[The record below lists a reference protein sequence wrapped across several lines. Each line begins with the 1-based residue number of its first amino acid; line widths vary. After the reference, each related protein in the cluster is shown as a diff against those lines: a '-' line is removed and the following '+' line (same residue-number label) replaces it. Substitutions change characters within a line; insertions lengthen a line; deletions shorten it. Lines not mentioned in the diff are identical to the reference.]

1 VEYVKL
7 MNAGYESPTMVSS
20 IVSNYQTQVK
30 TPNEGVSFNWK
41 PNVPGD
47 ESLWQNV
54 EMHRYGNNII
64 ENHIYRTPA
73 KLTTN
78 DSGSVVIH
86 APQDSSLQMI
96 TRTPQIQVINFLDKK
111 STKKENKNID
121 KNNLRK

>member
-1 VEYVKL
+1 
-7 MNAGYESPTMVSS
+7 MNAGFESPTMVTS
-20 IVSNYQTQVK
+20 IVSNHPTEVK
-30 TPNEGVSFNWK
+30 TPNEGIHYNWK

-54 EMHRYGNNII
+54 ELHRYGNNII

-96 TRTPQIQVINFLDKK
+96 TRTPQIQVINFLDK
-111 STKKENKNID
+111 TNKKNKKINKK
-121 KNNLRK
+121 KNLKK